1 MNTSKVLAY
10 FTLSFLGL
18 AWAAAACADDRGIVV
33 RSVKEGASRPEQRVA
48 LVIGNGAYESAPL
61 RNPVNDARVMA
72 RALRELGF
80 DVTEKE
86 NQTQK
91 DMKREIQAFGQKL
104 LKGGVGLFYYAGHGM
119 QVNGR
124 NYLIPVGASIE
135 HEKQVEYEAVDAGA
149 VLTEMDY
156 ARNRLN
162 IVILDACRDNPFA
175 RSFRSSAQGLASLN
189 APSGTLI
196 AYATAPGSVANDG
209 PGENG
214 VYTGELVRAMHSPG
228 AKIEDVF
235 KQVRSA
241 VRESTQGKQVPWESS
256 SLEGDFYFKASTT
269 AGAAPGL
276 GPERTVTAPAAQ
288 QTAQAPQTPQ
298 VPQTP
303 RSEAPARAVKTWKEP
318 VTGMEFVWVPAGCF
332 LMGSPQT
339 EKGRDPDE
347 SPVHEVCVDG
357 FWMGKMEVTNG
368 QFRKFQPNH
377 DSRDYSGF
385 SLNGDNQPVVY
396 VSWTDAVNFAQ
407 WLQTQNG
414 GQYKFRLPT
423 EAEWEYGCRSA
434 SDSARYWGDGTSAT
448 CAHENVADQTAF
460 RQWGIENTHD
470 CDDGYA
476 ATAPVGAFQSNG
488 FGLHDML
495 GNVWEWVLDIY
506 SVDAYIRHDRK
517 NPANTNES
525 LGSDRVIRGG
535 SWHSGPNGV
544 RCAERGSGLPGGMN
558 DDLGF
563 RLVREP

>member
-1 MNTSKVLAY
+1 MKTPKVFAY
-10 FTLSFLGL
+10 VTAFFIGL
-18 AWAAAACADDRGIVV
+18 YFAGVAGADDRGITV
-33 RSVKEGASRPEQRVA
+33 RSTAEPASQSEQRVA
-48 LVIGNGAYESAPL
+48 LVIGNGAYETAPL
-61 RNPVNDARVMA
+61 RNPVNDARVMG
-72 RALRELGF
+72 RSLQELGF
-80 DVTEKE
+80 DVTERE
-86 NQTQK
+86 NLTQK
-91 DMKREIQAFGQKL
+91 DMKREIQSFGQKL

-175 RSFRSSAQGLASLN
+175 RSFRSSAQGLATLN
-189 APSGTLI
+189 APTGTLI

-214 VYTGELVRAMHSPG
+214 IYTGELVRAMQSPG
-228 AKIEDVF
+228 IKIEDVF

-241 VRESTQGKQVPWESS
+241 VREVTQGKQIPWEAS
-256 SLEGDFYFKASTT
+256 SLEGDFYFKTPVKTASTPP
-269 AGAAPGL
+269 AYA
-276 GPERTVTAPAAQ
+276 PERTAPAVTASTAPPQAA
-288 QTAQAPQTPQ
+288 
-298 VPQTP
+298 
-303 RSEAPARAVKTWKEP
+303 RSEAPVKTVKTWKEP
-318 VTGMEFVWVPAGCF
+318 VTGMDFVWVPGGCF

-339 EKGRDPDE
+339 EKGRDQDE
-347 SPVHEVCVDG
+347 APVHEVCVDG
-357 FWMGKMEVTNG
+357 FWMGKVEVTNG

-385 SLNGDNQPVVY
+385 SLNGDNQPAVY

-407 WLQTQNG
+407 WLQTKNG
-414 GQYKFRLPT
+414 GQYRFRLPT
-423 EAEWEYGCRSA
+423 EAEWEYSCRA
-434 SDSARYWGDGTSAT
+434 GAETARYWGDTPAGTCS
-448 CAHENVADQTAF
+448 HENVADQTAF
-460 RQWGIENTHD
+460 RQWAVDNVHD

-476 ATAPVGAFQSNG
+476 ATAPVGSFQPNP
-488 FGLHDML
+488 FGLYDML
-495 GNVWEWVLDIY
+495 GNVWEWCLDVY

-517 NPANTNES
+517 NPLNSNES